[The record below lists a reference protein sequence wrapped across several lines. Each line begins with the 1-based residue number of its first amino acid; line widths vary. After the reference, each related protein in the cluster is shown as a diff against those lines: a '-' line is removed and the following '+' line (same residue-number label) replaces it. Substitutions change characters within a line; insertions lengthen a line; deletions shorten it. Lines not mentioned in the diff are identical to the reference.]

1 MKGLIRNN
9 FYSMESN
16 MKMAFVIAVLL
27 ALTPLLVKNPVFLPM
42 IIAIQIFVFVAN
54 TGTSLHAD
62 ETAKWNKYEITLPI
76 KRSTVIGA
84 KYVTFAI
91 LISCGLLM
99 SVITFAF
106 AGVSEL
112 VLNMNTIIWGYEYG
126 IILAMTTTALMYPM
140 MLKFGTEKSELIMLV
155 SVGMVVGMMLFVAM
169 ILSGVTNGMNMRHP
183 LVGAVSVVVS
193 VLLFIGSYFVSLWIQ
208 SKKEF

>member
-16 MKMAFVIAVLL
+16 MKMAFVIAALL

-91 LISCGLLM
+91 LIFCGLLM

-126 IILAMTTTALMYPM
+126 VILAMTTTALMYPM

>member
-91 LISCGLLM
+91 LIFCGLLM

-112 VLNMNTIIWGYEYG
+112 ALNMNTIIWGYEYG

>member
-91 LISCGLLM
+91 LIFCGLLM

-126 IILAMTTTALMYPM
+126 VILAMTTTALMYPM

>member
-16 MKMAFVIAVLL
+16 MKMAFVIAALL
-27 ALTPLLVKNPVFLPM
+27 TLTPLLVKNPVFLPM

-91 LISCGLLM
+91 LIFCGLLM

-126 IILAMTTTALMYPM
+126 VILAMTTTALMYPM

-169 ILSGVTNGMNMRHP
+169 ILSGATNGMNLRHP